1 MLRIVLLT
9 VAAAAIVI
17 AAGCLQVQP
26 QPTPPPTTFSS
37 WSPLGGFTMSS
48 GSNCAG
54 HTTLGGAPAVISD
67 SCFTA
72 ADNVVLCTDTT
83 SAAAVGCTPAAGS
96 LTITG
101 AAGDTIAYARV
112 R

>member
-1 MLRIVLLT
+1 MSRSALIAASAIVL
-9 VAAAAIVI
+9 AA

-26 QPTPPPTTFSS
+26 QPIPPPTTISS

-48 GSNCAG
+48 GANCAG
-54 HTTLGGAPAVISD
+54 HATLGGTPAVISD

>member
-1 MLRIVLLT
+1 MSRIALLMASGV
-9 VAAAAIVI
+9 VAVI

-26 QPTPPPTTFSS
+26 QPMPPPTTFSS

-48 GSNCAG
+48 GANCAG
-54 HTTLGGAPAVISD
+54 HATLGGTPAVIND
-67 SCFTA
+67 SCFTSS
-72 ADNVVLCTDTT
+72 DNVVLCTDSTT
-83 SAAAVGCTPAAGS
+83 AAAVGCMPAAGS